1 MKKKQIEQKIDY
13 KLEFAKSNLE
23 HEKGIYQNYIDCI
36 VKYDKELA
44 VGVIRAEDMK
54 DGAMKS
60 LMEYCQKNNKSFVQV
75 AFRDNIY
82 KDMKSFDQMTEVEKL
97 EGETKYYKNLNK
109 WAKTITNMFDVPT
122 KEQMAKDLIS
132 NMIAWNTFFDDLSK
146 ISKGADL
153 QDKTNKTK

>member
-1 MKKKQIEQKIDY
+1 MKKQIEQKRDY

-36 VKYDKELA
+36 VKYDKDLA

-54 DGAMKS
+54 DGEMKR
-60 LMEYCQKNNKSFVQV
+60 LLEYCQKNNKSFCQV
-75 AFRDNIY
+75 AFGDLNDG
-82 KDMKSFDQMTEVEKL
+82 KPFDKMTEVEKL
-97 EGETKYYKNLNK
+97 ESETKYYKNLNK

-122 KEQMAKDLIS
+122 KERMAKDLIN

-146 ISKGADL
+146 ISKSADL
-153 QDKTNKTK
+153 QEKKE